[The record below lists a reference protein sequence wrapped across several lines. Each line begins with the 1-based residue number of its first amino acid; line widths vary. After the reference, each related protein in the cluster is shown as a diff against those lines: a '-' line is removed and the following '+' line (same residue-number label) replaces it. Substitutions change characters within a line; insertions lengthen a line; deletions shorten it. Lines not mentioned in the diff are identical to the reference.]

1 MKLNRSELLANEEQ
15 FVPEPNK
22 KHIRNIKE
30 RIES

>member
-15 FVPEPNK
+15 FVPEPN
-22 KHIRNIKE
+22 IRNIKE